1 MPETF
6 GARMRE
12 QRERQQ
18 VALNTIAEQTKIKV
32 SLLEAMERD
41 DVSHWPSGIFRRA
54 FIRAYAHA
62 IGLEPDRIVREFLE
76 LHPDPP
82 EVFAALNGNGNGDDG
97 RATDG
102 APMRIKYFVAS
113 AIGSVS
119 RLRARSNHKAEPM
132 LDFGAPDLA
141 GSKDPALH
149 AASDLAGQK
158 DRLHHASSAFAVRAD
173 SVRVYSDATEDDEP
187 TVKMMPP
194 VVPVE
199 APAAP
204 APAVPAESEPVE
216 PKPVVQPAPPA
227 AASAH
232 DFDLMAVARLCTE
245 FARVETTGDVPPL
258 LDEMTKL
265 LDAVG
270 VIVWVWDPIANEL
283 RPALAHGYSN
293 HVVAQLPRVDRD
305 TNNATAAAF
314 RTARTCVVNGD
325 DLDNGALAVPVMGP
339 GGCVG
344 VLAIELP
351 EQRETKESARALAM
365 ILAAQL
371 GALIGT
377 AQPAEVPVD
386 VLRDAHDTPERH
398 RRQVV
403 SAI

>member
-1 MPETF
+1 
-6 GARMRE
+6 MRE

-18 VALNTIAEQTKIKV
+18 VALNTIAERTKIKV

-41 DVSHWPSGIFRRA
+41 DVSQWPSGIFRRA

-62 IGLEPDRIVREFLE
+62 IGLEPDTIVREFLA

-102 APMRIKYFVAS
+102 APMRFKYFVAS

-132 LDFGAPDLA
+132 LDFSAPELA
-141 GSKDPALH
+141 KPKEPTLH
-149 AASDLAGQK
+149 ATSEIAVQVD
-158 DRLHHASSAFAVRAD
+158 AVRV
-173 SVRVYSDATEDDEP
+173 SSDAIDDDEP
-187 TVKMMPP
+187 TVKMTPP
-194 VVPVE
+194 VVPAE
-199 APAAP
+199 MPPAP
-204 APAVPAESEPVE
+204 APPIPAESAPAEAEPA
-216 PKPVVQPAPPA
+216 VQLTPTAPPVPL
-227 AASAH
+227 H
-232 DFDLMAVARLCTE
+232 EFDLMAVAHLCTE
-245 FARVETTGDVPPL
+245 FACVQTTGDVPPL
-258 LDEMTKL
+258 LGEMTKL

-270 VIVWVWDPIANEL
+270 VIVWMWDPIASEL
-283 RPALAHGYSN
+283 RPALAHGYSH
-293 HVVAQLPRVDRD
+293 HVVAQLPRVARD

-314 RTARTCVVNGD
+314 RTGRTCIVKGD
-325 DLDNGALAVPVMGP
+325 DLGNGALAVPVMGP

-351 EQRETKESARALAM
+351 EQRETKEPVRALAM

-377 AQPAEVPVD
+377 AEPAEAPVD
-386 VLRDAHDTPERH
+386 VLCGAPAAPPATTFRGYG
-398 RRQVV
+398 
-403 SAI
+403 